1 MTSQLVLCGACSKA
15 GMAREEHSVLWDC
28 SLHSHTKADVSCG
41 RNSEVEEQFVGN
53 AAGQAGREGVLVGVG
68 TV

>member
-1 MTSQLVLCGACSKA
+1 MGLLSAFPHK
-15 GMAREEHSVLWDC
+15 
-28 SLHSHTKADVSCG
+28 DVSCG